1 MRNQNIDLEVAD
13 LFPVEA
19 DAHLLPTEREEDTFD
34 KFFRDWENG
43 IDADALHKQ
52 TAYLD
57 AALKVAAKA
66 SAPAEVTDPQKLEKR
81 FSQPDPRSAYRE
93 YFREQLAK
101 GKSAAEIL
109 DAWCAEF
116 PHRNP
121 SIEKLMRE
129 TAEEFA

>member
-1 MRNQNIDLEVAD
+1 MRNQNIDLEVAPD

-19 DAHLLPTEREEDTFD
+19 DAHLMPEGGEDAFHKVFT
-34 KFFRDWENG
+34 DWKNG
-43 IDADALHKQ
+43 IDSEALHKQ
-52 TAYLD
+52 TAQLD

-66 SAPAEVTDPQKLEKR
+66 SAPAEVNDPQKLEKR

-109 DAWCAEF
+109 EAWRAEF

-121 SIEKLMRE
+121 SVEKLMRE
-129 TAEEFA
+129 SAEEFA

>member
-1 MRNQNIDLEVAD
+1 MTKIDLEAPD
-13 LFPVEA
+13 LFPIEA
-19 DAHLLPTEREEDTFD
+19 AQHLLPEGGEDALTTFFSD
-34 KFFRDWENG
+34 WKFS
-43 IDADALHKQ
+43 IDSEALHKQ
-52 TAYLD
+52 TAQLD
-57 AALKVAAKA
+57 AAPKVAAKA
-66 SAPAEVTDPQKLEKR
+66 SETPAEVTDPQKLEKR

-121 SIEKLMRE
+121 SVETLMRE
-129 TAEEFA
+129 TAQEFA